1 MADFHQEGVITTL
14 HSLYEAFDRDA
25 YIEELENKLVDYAKH
40 QNITLLLP
48 CLYSELKNPD
58 VLDPIVNDISKVKY
72 IHSVVV
78 ALGGANYDEFQEARQ
93 YFSRLRSDKC
103 DLKVVWIDGPGVREV
118 LDRIQEKDITTGVA
132 GKGQSVWIALGYILG
147 HEQADVIALHDCD
160 IVTYDRLLLGRLI
173 EPVANPNNDFEF
185 CKGYYARISPSERA
199 MKGRVTRLFVVPFVD
214 AMMKIMRDRGF
225 YELESF
231 FQYHRSFNYPLAGE
245 FSFSTHLARGLNI
258 AYDWGLEVSTLS
270 EVYNKLIT
278 KKIAQVDLARNYEHK
293 HQEMSQEDAQRGLH
307 RMVVDIAKFYLN
319 YMRSHGFALD
329 DATIDMILH
338 TYYQNAL
345 NFIKSY
351 SDDAEVNNLIYD
363 RYREEQAAHFF
374 RGFLWTAWEHSK
386 GPQLSTQI
394 PSWNRVL
401 YSLPD
406 IYDHLRHV
414 VETDNSEGK

>member
-1 MADFHQEGVITTL
+1 MADFHQEGIITTL
-14 HSLYEAFDRDA
+14 HALYEAFDREA
-25 YIEELENKLVDYAKH
+25 YLEELEKKLADYANH
-40 QNITLLLP
+40 QKITLLLP
-48 CLYSELKNPD
+48 SLYSELKNPD
-58 VLDPIVNDISKVKY
+58 VLDPIVNDISKVEY
-72 IHSVVV
+72 LHSIVV
-78 ALGGANYDEFQEARQ
+78 ALGGANHEQFQEARR
-93 YFSRLRSDKC
+93 YFSRLRNDRREF
-103 DLKVVWIDGPGVREV
+103 KVVWIDGPGVKEV
-118 LDRIQEKDITTGVA
+118 LDRIREKDITTGVA
-132 GKGQSVWIALGYILG
+132 GKGQSVWISLGYILG
-147 HEQADVIALHDCD
+147 HEQADVVALHDCD

-185 CKGYYARISPSERA
+185 CKGYYARISPAERA

-214 AMMKIMRDRGF
+214 AMMRIMRERGF
-225 YELESF
+225 FELENF

-278 KKIAQVDLARNYEHK
+278 KKIAQVDLAPYYEHK
-293 HQEMSQEDAQRGLH
+293 HQEMSQQDAQRGLH

-351 SDDAEVNNLIYD
+351 SDDAEVNNLTYD
-363 RYREEQAAHFF
+363 RYREEQAAHYF
-374 RGFLWTAWEHSK
+374 RGFLWTAWEQSK

-406 IYDHLRHV
+406 IYDHLKFV
-414 VETDNSEGK
+414 VDRDNGEG

>member
-1 MADFHQEGVITTL
+1 MADFHQEGVVTTL
-14 HSLYEAFDRDA
+14 HALYEAFDKDA
-25 YIEELENKLVDYAKH
+25 YLEELEKKLADYASH
-40 QNITLLLP
+40 QKITLLLP
-48 CLYSELKNPD
+48 SLYSELKNPD
-58 VLDPIVNDISKVKY
+58 VLDPIVNDISKVEY
-72 IHSVVV
+72 LHSIVV
-78 ALGGANYDEFQEARQ
+78 ALGGADQDQFQEARH
-93 YFSRLRSDKC
+93 YFSRLRNNRREV
-103 DLKVVWIDGPGVREV
+103 KVVWIDGPGVKEV
-118 LDRIQEKDITTGVA
+118 LDRIRAKDITTGVA
-132 GKGQSVWIALGYILG
+132 GKGQSVWVTLGYILG
-147 HEQADVIALHDCD
+147 HEQADVVALHDCD

-185 CKGYYARISPSERA
+185 CKGYYARISPMERA

-214 AMMKIMRDRGF
+214 AMMRIMRERGF
-225 YELESF
+225 FELENF
-231 FQYHRSFNYPLAGE
+231 FQYHRAFNYPLAGE

-278 KKIAQVDLARNYEHK
+278 KKIAQVDLAPNYEHK
-293 HQEMSQEDAQRGLH
+293 HQEMSPQDAQRGLH

-345 NFIKSY
+345 SFIKSY
-351 SDDAEVNNLIYD
+351 SDDAEVNNLTYD

-374 RGFLWTAWEHSK
+374 RGFLWTAWEQCK

-406 IYDHLRHV
+406 IYDHLKFV
-414 VETDNSEGK
+414 VDRDNGEG

>member
-14 HSLYEAFDRDA
+14 HSLYEAFDRDT
-25 YIEELENKLVDYAKH
+25 YLEELENKLVEYAKH

-78 ALGGANYDEFQEARQ
+78 ALGGANNDEFQEARH
-93 YFSRLRSDKC
+93 YFSKLNSADREM
-103 DLKVVWIDGPGVREV
+103 KVVWVDGPGVREV
-118 LDRIQEKDITTGVA
+118 LDRIQQKDITTGVA
-132 GKGQSVWIALGYILG
+132 GKGQSAWLALGYILG
-147 HEQADVIALHDCD
+147 HEKADVIALHDCD

-185 CKGYYARISPSERA
+185 CKGYYARISPTERA

-214 AMMKIMRDRGF
+214 AMMKIMRERGF
-225 YELESF
+225 YELENF

-307 RMVVDIAKFYLN
+307 RMAVDIAKFYLN
-319 YMRSHGFALD
+319 YMRSHGFSLD
-329 DATIDMILH
+329 DAIIDMILH

-351 SDDAEVNNLIYD
+351 SDDAEVNNLAYD
-363 RYREEQAAHFF
+363 RYSEEQAAHFF
-374 RGFLWTAWEHSK
+374 RGFLWTAWEQCK

-401 YSLPD
+401 YSVPD
-406 IYDHLRHV
+406 IYDHLKHV
-414 VETDNSEGK
+414 VEKDNG